1 MSSETATPAA
11 GDVIAVCPNGEQP
24 GCLCAVCLATALGG
38 DVPTKEQAQVIEADP
53 HAPLL
58 VVAGAGSGKT
68 TTMADR
74 VVWLCANL
82 HVRPDQILGVTFT
95 NKAASGLKRKV
106 SEQLGKLAAS
116 GLVPAQQLITGEQG
130 AGSHQRDDV
139 ALRDLLAPAVS
150 TYNSYANSLL
160 KQYGTLVGVEPH
172 ADLGGEA
179 RLWQLAR
186 SIVDRLG
193 GPGYDSSEGPAVD
206 INVLLEAD
214 RAPSTVTADLM
225 KMSDQCAEHGQDP
238 YAVAQWLDHL
248 LTTRIHTHGEPPASP
263 AALKTLVQNFRYR
276 QQIGILAA
284 HFDERRRQEGLLS
297 YADQL
302 TGAVTVAEQLE
313 RARLEQR
320 SQYRVVLLDEFQDTS
335 FVQSKLFYCL
345 FGDGHSVTAVGDP
358 NQSIYGFRGASA
370 GQLFAFRDR
379 FPTAAGVKPEVKYL
393 TTAWRNGPEI
403 LTVANTLLSY
413 FGQSE
418 TLQKPWHTATADE
431 VSKLSGPQAQKRLTS
446 NPHRDADDPGRVSVG
461 WFETSAEEADA
472 VVANL
477 KDAYAR
483 VWQRRQRTAE
493 ASGKPPK
500 RPTVAVL
507 ARTHRQLDVVAEA
520 FDRQS
525 VPGEDALHYERTG
538 LSGLLSTPEVR
549 EVLCYLTVLAD
560 PTRSEVLIRILAG
573 DKYRIGPRDLYALG
587 QHAARLSRRFSTGD
601 ETEEQRTLLDALA
614 DLIRGRRAA
623 GRPSQAGPAE
633 QNPAQQNPADQGPT
647 EHGISEEAL
656 QRMSELWENLST
668 LRQWSTQ
675 GITALVERVIDQIGL
690 TAEVQAKHGGQS
702 TGSHQLSA
710 FIEESETFELTSP
723 QGSLQDFLDWVE
735 TAEDQEK
742 GLEPAEVESNP
753 EAVQLMTMHA
763 AKGLEW
769 DIVAT
774 IGWRAPDF
782 PDETAKDP
790 WTSGG
795 GWLPWPL
802 RADAENLPRWGDF
815 ASGDEWLQD
824 NLTHSWQVWSWL
836 LNGKPAKAQ
845 DDWMPDPYLTQLPEF
860 RAEEDRRLAY
870 VAATRAADELIVSGS
885 LFSGAGKGTDHSG
898 KRRNQKMRPSQFLTE
913 VAAAI
918 GESEAIDAAEEGFTR
933 TQNPASLYATEAA
946 WPYDPLQ
953 GRTAT
958 RVFDGEG
965 TAADYEVPER
975 QTLRLSGAS
984 RREAVDAAAA
994 WVIEAL
1000 ESDPPAAE
1008 PVLEEAAQWT
1018 EEAELILAQLAEG
1031 REDDIIPFPE
1041 HLSASNLVALEE
1053 DRSAAL
1059 ARLRRPIPQEPRAA
1073 FRRGTQ
1079 THSWI
1084 EERLGN
1090 IQQPAFESED
1100 PGEDST
1106 GTVFAEASTRAK
1118 FLRSPWA
1125 HRSAFALEM
1134 NFATPV
1140 GGTVIRGQIDAIYG
1154 YDPTQQRYLT
1164 LDDKDRY
1171 DRQPIAERNQRMLQ
1185 ADWHLVDW
1193 KTGSPPREQ
1202 KVWEARKI
1210 QLAVY
1215 RLAFHRMY
1223 GIPLEKI
1230 TASFHYVDQGES
1242 GETKTIP
1249 HQELPTAQRLE
1260 QLLDQAQQ
1268 QFSR

>member
-1 MSSETATPAA
+1 MSTETSRPAA
-11 GDVIAVCPNGEQP
+11 DDVIATCPHGEPQ
-24 GCLCAVCLATALGG
+24 GCLCAVCLAKTLGG
-38 DVPTKEQAQVIEADP
+38 EVPTKEQAEVIEADP
-53 HAPLL
+53 QTPLL

-116 GLVPAQQLITGEQG
+116 GLVPVQQLITGEQTE
-130 AGSHQRDDV
+130 APQHRDDY

-186 SIVDRLG
+186 SIVDRLAR
-193 GPGYDSSEGPAVD
+193 PGHGSDEGPAVD
-206 INVLLEAD
+206 IDVLLEAD

-238 YAVAQWLDHL
+238 QAVARWIDHL
-248 LTTRIHTHGEPPASP
+248 ITTRISTHGEPPTSP
-263 AALKTLVQNFRYR
+263 VELKALMRNFRYR
-276 QQIGILAA
+276 QQIAVLAA
-284 HFDERRRQEGLLS
+284 HFDQRRRAEGMLS

-302 TGAVTVAEQLE
+302 TGAVTVAEDVE

-335 FVQSKLFYCL
+335 FVQSKLFYSL
-345 FGDGHSVTAVGDP
+345 FGQGHSVTAVGDP

-379 FPTAAGVKPEVKYL
+379 FPTAAGTKPEVKYL

-403 LTVANTLLSY
+403 LKVANALLSY
-413 FGQSE
+413 FGE
-418 TLQKPWHTATADE
+418 PDTLQKPWHNATADE

-446 NPHRDADDPGRVSVG
+446 NPNRAADNPGRVSVG
-461 WFETSAEEADA
+461 WYETSAEEADA
-472 VVANL
+472 VVASL
-477 KDAYAR
+477 KNAYAR
-483 VWQRRQRTAE
+483 VWGRRQRTAE
-493 ASGKPPK
+493 PSDKSPK
-500 RPTVAVL
+500 RPSAAVL
-507 ARTHRQLDVVAEA
+507 ARTHRQLDVLTEA
-520 FDRQS
+520 FDRQAADD
-525 VPGEDALHYERTG
+525 PDAHLRYERTG

-549 EVLCYLTVLAD
+549 EVLCYLTVLTD
-560 PTRSEVLIRILAG
+560 PTRSDVLIRILAG
-573 DKYRIGPRDLYALG
+573 DKYRIGPRDLYELG
-587 QHAARLSRRFSTGD
+587 QHAEKLSRRFTSGD
-601 ETEEQRTLLDALA
+601 EAEEQRTLLDALA
-614 DLIRGRRAA
+614 DLVRHRPQSSQQRGPDPRMHH
-623 GRPSQAGPAE
+623 GVS
-633 QNPAQQNPADQGPT
+633 DQ
-647 EHGISEEAL
+647 AL
-656 QRMSELWENLST
+656 QRMSELWDSFST

-675 GITALVERVIDQIGL
+675 GVTALVERIIDQIGL
-690 TAEVQAKHGGQS
+690 TSEVRARRGGTS
-702 TGSHQLSA
+702 AASHQLSA
-710 FIEESETFELTSP
+710 FIEETEAFELTTP
-723 QGSLQDFLDWVE
+723 QGTVQDFLDWAQ
-735 TAEDQEK
+735 TAEDHEK
-742 GLEPAEVESNP
+742 GLEPAEVESDP
-753 EAVQLMTMHA
+753 EAVQLMTLHA

-774 IGWRAPDF
+774 VGWRAPDF

-790 WTSGG
+790 WTGGG

-802 RADAENLPRWGDF
+802 RGDAENLPRWGPF
-815 ASGDEWLQD
+815 ASGDQWLQD
-824 NLTHSWQVWSWL
+824 NLAHSWDVWCWL
-836 LNGKPAKAQ
+836 VTGKPAKAQ
-845 DDWMPDPYLTQLPEF
+845 DDWMPDPYLHQLPDF

-870 VAATRAADELIVSGS
+870 VAVTRAADELIVTGS
-885 LFSGAGKGTDHSG
+885 LFSGMSKGTDRSG
-898 KRRNQKMRPSQFLTE
+898 KRRNPQMRPSHFLNE

-918 GESEAIDAAEEGFTR
+918 GESARIDAADEGFTR
-933 TQNPASLYATEAA
+933 VQNPASLYATEAD

-965 TAADYEVPER
+965 TAAEHDVPSQ

-994 WVIEAL
+994 SVIEAL
-1000 ESDPPAAE
+1000 EAGSPAAE
-1008 PVLEEAAQWT
+1008 PVHDEAAQWA
-1018 EEAELILAQLAEG
+1018 EEAGLIIAQLTEANDE
-1031 REDDIIPFPE
+1031 ENIPFPE
-1041 HLSASNLVALEE
+1041 HLSASNLVALDE
-1053 DRSAAL
+1053 DLNTTLS
-1059 ARLRRPIPQEPRAA
+1059 RLRRPIPQEPRASL
-1073 FRRGTQ
+1073 RKGTQ
-1079 THSWI
+1079 THAWI

-1090 IQQPAFESED
+1090 IQQPAFEPED
-1100 PGEDST
+1100 MGQEDAA
-1106 GTVFAEASTRAK
+1106 TVFADASTREK
-1118 FLRSPWA
+1118 FLSSQWA
-1125 HRSAFALEM
+1125 HRNAFALEM

-1154 YDPTQQRYLT
+1154 YDTAEDRYLT
-1164 LDDKDRY
+1164 LDDKDRF
-1171 DRQPIAERNQRMLQ
+1171 DRQLVTDRNQRMQ
-1185 ADWHLVDW
+1185 QVEWHLLDW
-1193 KTGSPPREQ
+1193 KTGAPPRRQ
-1202 KVWEARKI
+1202 KVWEARTV

-1223 GIPLEKI
+1223 GIPLERI
-1230 TASFHYVDQGES
+1230 SVSFHYVDQGDA

-1249 HQELPTAQRLE
+1249 HHDLPTAEHLE
-1260 QLLDQAQQ
+1260 QLLGQAQQ
-1268 QFSR
+1268 AFNR